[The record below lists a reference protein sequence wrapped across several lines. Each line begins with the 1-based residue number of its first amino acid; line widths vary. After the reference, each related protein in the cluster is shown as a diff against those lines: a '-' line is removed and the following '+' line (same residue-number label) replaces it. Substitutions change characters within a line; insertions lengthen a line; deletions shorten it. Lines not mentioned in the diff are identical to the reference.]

1 MALMDGVTTRQKLIL
16 LVLLLIVVNFGF
28 YKYVYTPRAGEM
40 TALSADVVRLQQS
53 ISTKKALVADIEKI
67 KRERAE
73 LQEKYTKI
81 LERLPEE
88 KEIPRLLR
96 QVATEASRSGL
107 EVALFKQKD
116 PLDQELYREIPVELS
131 VSGAYQNLRAF
142 LNQISQIPRIVNVG
156 ELHAKTVEN
165 PDGRNAITASLIT
178 TVFQSHSR
186 DSKEGAGESKPKAR
200 PAR

>member
-1 MALMDGVTTRQKLIL
+1 MDSVTTRQKLIL

-28 YKYVYTPRAGEM
+28 YKYVYTGRSGEM
-40 TALSADVVRLQQS
+40 AALSADVVRLQQS
-53 ISTKKALVADIEKI
+53 INTKKALVADIEKI
-67 KRERAE
+67 KRERAA

-96 QVATEASRSGL
+96 QVATVAGRSGL
-107 EVALFKQKD
+107 EVALFRQKD
-116 PLDQELYREIPVELS
+116 PVDQELYREIPVELS
-131 VSGAYQNLRAF
+131 ISGAYQNLLGF
-142 LNQISQIPRIVNVG
+142 LSQISQIPRMVNVG
-156 ELHAKTVEN
+156 ELHAKAMEN
-165 PDGRNAITASLIT
+165 PDGRSAITASLIT